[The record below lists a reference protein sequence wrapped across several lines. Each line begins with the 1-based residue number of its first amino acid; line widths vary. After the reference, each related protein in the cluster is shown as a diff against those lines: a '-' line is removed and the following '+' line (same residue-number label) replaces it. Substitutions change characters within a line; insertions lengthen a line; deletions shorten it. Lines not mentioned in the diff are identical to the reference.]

1 MNSNSFPTV
10 DDATSNALL
19 KRLKRQPSSP
29 RTLFNSFMT
38 GLVFFCAICAI
49 VPLVAVLWYVI
60 AQGGSRLS
68 LDLFTQLPP
77 AASAVTGGGFGNAF
91 IGTLTT
97 VGIGSAIAI
106 PCGIMAAIFLS
117 EFAQGTRLA
126 EWIGFLT
133 NVLSG
138 VPSIVVGVFA
148 YSVVVLMPPIVLP
161 MPSITEAGFSFVP
174 KEFST
179 GGFSAVAGGFALAVL
194 MLPIIVRTSTEALAL
209 VPQESRQA
217 AVGLGATRFQTVA
230 RVVLPAAMPPILTGV
245 MLAVARASGET
256 APLIFTALFKNFWA
270 QGVWEPTATLSVLV
284 FNFAT
289 TPYKNQQELAAAGS
303 LVLVLMVLIASILSR
318 LVVRR
323 K

>member
-1 MNSNSFPTV
+1 MNSNSSPTM
-10 DDATSNALL
+10 DGSSSNPAMIN
-19 KRLKRQPSSP
+19 RLKRNPGSP
-29 RTLFNSFMT
+29 RTLFNSAMT
-38 GLVFFCAICAI
+38 GVVFFCAFCAI
-49 VPLVAVLWYVI
+49 VPLFAVLWYVI
-60 AQGGSRLS
+60 GQGGSRLGIE
-68 LDLFTQLPP
+68 LFTTLPP
-77 AASAVTGGGFGNAF
+77 AANVLTGGGFGNAF

-117 EFAQGTRLA
+117 EFAAGTRIA
-126 EWIGFLT
+126 DWIGFFT

-148 YSVVVLMPPIVLP
+148 YSVIVLN
-161 MPSITEAGFSFVP
+161 
-174 KEFST
+174 T

-194 MLPIIVRTSTEALAL
+194 MLPIIVRTSTESLAL
-209 VPQESRQA
+209 VPQEARQA
-217 AVGLGATRFQTVA
+217 AVGLGSTRFQTVA

-284 FNFAT
+284 FNFAV

-303 LVLVLMVLIASILSR
+303 LILVLLVMFASILSR
-318 LVVRR
+318 LVVKR

>member
-1 MNSNSFPTV
+1 MNPNSLPTLENL
-10 DDATSNALL
+10 SSKPALL
-19 KRLKRQPSSP
+19 NRLKRDPRSP
-29 RTLFNSFMT
+29 RTLFNTLMT
-38 GLVFFCAICAI
+38 VVVFLCALCAVI
-49 VPLVAVLWYVI
+49 PLFAVLWYVMV
-60 AQGGSRLS
+60 QGGSRLS
-68 LDLFTQLPP
+68 LDLLTQLPP
-77 AASAVTGGGFGNAF
+77 SSPLAKGGGFGNAF
-91 IGTLTT
+91 LGTLTT

-106 PCGIMAAIFLS
+106 PCGILAAIFLS
-117 EFAQGTRLA
+117 EFAAGTRLA
-126 EWIGFLT
+126 SWIGFFT

-148 YSVVVLMPPIVLP
+148 YSVVVL
-161 MPSITEAGFSFVP
+161 T
-174 KEFST
+174 T

-209 VPQESRQA
+209 VPQEARQA
-217 AVGLGATRFQTVA
+217 AVGLGATKFQTVA

-303 LVLVLMVLIASILSR
+303 LVLVLMVLIASIFSR
-318 LVVRR
+318 FIVKR